1 MMTQKR
7 SNKRLAARPIPPA
20 ILEIHK
26 KSSEELEDYVER
38 RVSADPPP
46 PPIDDRGGEE
56 NEDVL
61 VSAYRGGDGP
71 FRERVA
77 EVLKKLCWKASN
89 ENPDLEEFSRVLR
102 TVEQL
107 RLKECGPHLL
117 CILSAEPEFFKSA
130 PGRYKRDLLL
140 HVMVALQ
147 RIQDPKSP
155 VVCWQS
161 FLSDPKYAVP
171 AYAGLIGMGLEQ
183 ALEHLSAFLKT
194 AAGNRDFISA
204 RDVLLH
210 LFTRYADEDALY
222 RVFVS
227 CRREPLSIRR
237 ILVDTAETI
246 ASFAGKAKACRSV
259 LFPPEPAGRRPRA
272 RKKDPLAAV
281 AAFCVFKL
289 GPALAGVK
297 P

>member
-1 MMTQKR
+1 MPEKR
-7 SNKRLAARPIPPA
+7 TNKRRGVRTIPRV

-26 KSSEELEDYVER
+26 KSPEQLEDYVQR

-61 VSAYRGGDGP
+61 VCAYREGDGA
-71 FRERVA
+71 FRERMA

-89 ENPDLEEFSRVLR
+89 DSPDPEEFSRVLR
-102 TVEQL
+102 MVEQL

-155 VVCWQS
+155 VVCWQR

-171 AYAGLIGMGLEQ
+171 AYAGLLGIGLDD
-183 ALEHLSAFLKT
+183 ALKYLPAFLKT
-194 AAGNRDFISA
+194 AAGNKHSISA

-210 LFTRYADEDALY
+210 LFTRYADENALY
-222 RVFVS
+222 GAFS
-227 CRREPLSIRR
+227 ACRGKPEEIRR
-237 ILVDTAETI
+237 FLADTAETI
-246 ASFAGKAKACRSV
+246 PSFADKAKAYRSV
-259 LFPPEPAGRRPRA
+259 LFPREAVPRREKAPREGL
-272 RKKDPLAAV
+272 RRAV
-281 AAFCVFKL
+281 RAFCAFKAE
-289 GPALAGVK
+289 PALAGARL
-297 P
+297 